1 MDTTTEGRAMETHS
15 DTEQLKDKPDA
26 YWREKLTREQYDVL
40 RGKGTEP
47 AFTGALLDNKETG
60 MYVCGACGAP
70 LFSSD
75 TKYESGSGWPS
86 FWQAVDAA
94 AVELHEDRSY
104 GMRRTEVACARCG
117 GHLGHVFEDGP
128 QPTGQRFCINSA
140 ALGFTRDAASK

>member
-1 MDTTTEGRAMETHS
+1 
-15 DTEQLKDKPDA
+15 
-26 YWREKLTREQYDVL
+26 
-40 RGKGTEP
+40 
-47 AFTGALLDNKETG
+47 

-70 LFSSD
+70 LFRSD

-86 FWQAVDAA
+86 FWRAVDDA

-104 GMRRTEVACARCG
+104 GMTRTEVTCARCG

-140 ALGFTRDAASK
+140 ALGFTRDAGSG

>member
-1 MDTTTEGRAMETHS
+1 METHS

-86 FWQAVDAA
+86 FWQAVDDA